1 MSALSFSQTAWK
13 YAEDVLDGTVPTC
26 HYIKAACQKAVDM
39 KSSGQYVYD
48 ETAAERPILFAQ
60 YCKHLKG
67 PLAGQHVV
75 FEPWQLFL
83 ICQIY
88 GWFRP
93 DGRRVCRTVYIE
105 VPRKNGKSTLCSLLA
120 LYHLLADNEAS
131 AEVYAAAVT
140 RDQARIVF
148 NDAAAM
154 VRGSSDLAKH
164 LGVHKSNIFHLKTNS
179 KFEPLSSDAGSLEGK
194 NPSYCVVDELHV
206 HKTPEVWDVLN
217 VASGARAQPIIF
229 GITTAG
235 TNQEGIAYQLRDYA
249 IKTCSGIVEDDTFFS
264 LIYTMDK
271 EDDWR
276 DPEVWIKAN
285 PNYNVSVQPDDLER
299 LFKQAV
305 ESPSAETN
313 FRTKRL
319 NEWRNA
325 TAAWISTTDW
335 EACDTELPA
344 LDSWRGQPC
353 YIGLDLASVSDFACV
368 SLQFVK
374 DGKVYNYV
382 KSYLPE
388 DTVFQKSGAMGE
400 HYRDW
405 RQQGRLVC
413 TEGNVTDLS
422 YIKAD
427 VLKWCELFNV
437 REIAFDPYGANELS
451 ADLLDKGLPMVKF
464 GQGIAS
470 MSGPSKSFE
479 KLIKSKNIVHG
490 GDPVLK
496 WMVSNCVI
504 YIDPN
509 DNIKVKKE
517 THANKIDG
525 VIASIMALARLEING
540 GLKSHA
546 YETRGIR
553 TL

>member
-1 MSALSFSQTAWK
+1 MSYSQIAWK
-13 YAEDVLDGTVPTC
+13 YAEDVIAGTIPAC
-26 HYIKAACQKAVDM
+26 LYIKQACERAITMRD
-39 KSSGQYVYD
+39 SGKYVYD
-48 ETAAERPILFAQ
+48 AKAAEKPIKFASF
-60 YCKHLKG
+60 CKHLKG
-67 PLAGQHVV
+67 PLAGQAVTL
-75 FEPWQLFL
+75 EPWQMFM
-83 ICQIY
+83 ICNIY
-88 GWFRP
+88 GFFKA

-120 LYHLLADNEAS
+120 LYHLLADKEAS

-154 VRGSSDLAKH
+154 VRGSSDLSKH
-164 LGVHKSNIFHLKTNS
+164 LGVHKSNVFHLKSNS

-194 NPSYCVVDELHV
+194 NPSFCVVDELHV

-217 VASGARAQPIIF
+217 VASGARAQPVIF

-249 IKTCSGIVEDDTFFS
+249 LKCLGNTVDDDTFFT
-264 LIYTMDK
+264 LVYTMDQH
-271 EDDWR
+271 DDWR
-276 DPEVWIKAN
+276 DPNVWVKAN
-285 PNYNVSVQPDDLER
+285 PNYDVSVQPDDLER
-299 LFKQAV
+299 LFKQAA
-305 ESPSAETN
+305 ENPSAETN

-325 TAAWISTTDW
+325 TAAWISTIDW
-335 EACDTELPA
+335 DRCDEELPP
-344 LDSWRGQPC
+344 LESWKGQPA
-353 YIGLDLASVSDFACV
+353 YIGLDLASVSDFACI
-368 SLQFVK
+368 SLQFARN
-374 DGKVYNYV
+374 GKVYNYL

-388 DTVFQKSGAMGE
+388 DTVHNKSGAMGE
-400 HYRDW
+400 HYRQW
-405 RQQGRLVC
+405 RKEGRLIA

-422 YIKAD
+422 YIKQEI
-427 VLKWCELFNV
+427 LKYCEMFNV

-451 ADLLDKGLPMVKF
+451 ASLIDKGLPMVKM
-464 GQGIAS
+464 GQGIMS

-479 KLIKSKNIVHG
+479 KLIKSGNIVHG

-517 THANKIDG
+517 THMNKIDG

-540 GLKSHA
+540 GLKANA

-553 TL
+553 TI

>member
-1 MSALSFSQTAWK
+1 MSASISEIAWQ
-13 YAEDVLDGTVPTC
+13 YATDVLDGTIPAC
-26 HYIKAACQKAVDM
+26 DYIKASCKRAIEMRD
-39 KSSGQYVYD
+39 SGKYIYD
-48 ETAAERPILFAQ
+48 ESAAERPIKFAQ
-60 YCKHLKG
+60 FCKHLKG
-67 PLAGQHVV
+67 PLAGQHVE
-75 FEPWQLFL
+75 FEPWQIFL

-88 GWFRP
+88 GWFG
-93 DGRRVCRTVYIE
+93 DNGRRVVRTVYIE

-120 LYHLLADNEAS
+120 LYHLLADKEAS

-154 VRGSSDLAKH
+154 VKGSPDLRKH
-164 LGVHKSNIFHLKTNS
+164 LGTHKSNIFHLPTNS

-217 VASGARAQPIIF
+217 IASGARAQPIIF

-249 IKTCSGIVEDDTFFS
+249 IKAATGLVEDDTFFS
-264 LIYTMDK
+264 LVYTMDK
-271 EDDWR
+271 GDDWR
-276 DPEVWIKAN
+276 DPEVWVKAN
-285 PNYNVSVQPDDLER
+285 PNYNVSVQPDDLDR
-299 LFKQAV
+299 LFKQAA

-325 TAAWISTTDW
+325 TDAWISTNDY
-335 EACDTELPA
+335 EACNDELPPIETFK
-344 LDSWRGQPC
+344 GQPC
-353 YIGLDLASVSDFACV
+353 YMGLDLASVSDFACV
-368 SLQFVK
+368 SLMFVR
-374 DGKVYNYV
+374 DGKVFNYV

-388 DTVFQKSGAMGE
+388 DTIHDKSGAMGE
-400 HYRDW
+400 HYREW
-405 RQQGRLVC
+405 RKQGRLVA
-413 TEGNVTDLS
+413 TEGNVTDLN
-422 YIKAD
+422 YIKED
-427 VLKWCELFNV
+427 ILKWCEMFNV

-451 ADLLDKGLPMVKF
+451 ATLLDKGLPMIKF
-464 GQGIAS
+464 GQGIMS

-479 KLIKSKNIVHG
+479 KLIKSNQLVHG
-490 GDPVLK
+490 GDPVMK
-496 WMVSNCVI
+496 WMVSNCVVFT
-504 YIDPN
+504 DPN

-517 THANKIDG
+517 THSNKIDG
-525 VIASIMALARLEING
+525 VIASIMALARLEVNG
-540 GLKSHA
+540 GLKTNA
-546 YETRGIR
+546 YEKRGIR